1 MSKAPKGFR
10 NPKQARTPLP
20 EDIESPEVW
29 AEKNCQ
35 RMPEK
40 DTFVYN
46 FHSHKNIFSVLLR
59 LTGNG
64 WEAGLNMPKPRYST
78 RYHKTALNALIAYID
93 RIITDN
99 VKVITEMKK
108 CRTVLVDKEN
118 DHENR

>member
-1 MSKAPKGFR
+1 MSKTPKGFR
-10 NPKQARTPLP
+10 NPRQARTPLP
-20 EDIESPEVW
+20 EDIEPPEVW

-46 FHSHKNIFSVLLR
+46 LHSEKNIFSISLR

-64 WEAGLNMPKPRYST
+64 WEAGIHRTKPRYST
-78 RYHKTALNALIAYID
+78 RYHKTPVNALLAYID
-93 RIITDN
+93 RIIAEN
-99 VKVITEMKK
+99 YKVISEMQKFK
-108 CRTVLVDKEN
+108 EDMNGKEN